1 MDMSAVLTQMAILVI
16 IMIVGFICAKLKITG
31 PAFNKAVSPIVMNVL
46 LVATILGSVMG
57 TELTLS
63 IGEVFRL
70 IGYMFLLIII
80 SGIVGAAISKIFRIK
95 GDDAGLVAVMITIMN
110 SVFVAFPV
118 IQSIYGMEGIFY
130 ASMSNIPFNM
140 VLFSYGVARV
150 RGGTGEGLRGLT
162 KMFSPP
168 LIATLIAIV
177 IFLAEIPVP
186 TFIAKT
192 CTSLGSA
199 TIPMSMLVVGTSLG
213 GIKIKEVFS
222 DWRVYLVAFT
232 RLILCPVIVWLIMGL
247 FITDPMTLN
256 IIVIIASAPVAM
268 VVTVLTIQYDKNEV
282 LSSKGVFISTVFSA
296 ITMPFI
302 VWLLLM

>member
-16 IMIVGFICAKLKITG
+16 IMMVGFVCAKLKITG
-31 PAFNKAVSPIVMNVL
+31 PAFNKAASPVVMNVL

-63 IGEVFRL
+63 VGEVFRL
-70 IGYMFLLIII
+70 IGYMFLLVII
-80 SGIVGAAISKIFRIK
+80 SGALGAVTPKIFGIK
-95 GDDAGLVAVMITIMN
+95 GDDAGLTAVMITFMN

-118 IQSIYGMEGIFY
+118 IQSIYGQEGIFY
-130 ASMSNIPFNM
+130 ASMSNIPFNL

-150 RGGTGEGLRGLT
+150 RGGTGDGMRGLL

-177 IFLAEIPVP
+177 IFMAEIPIP
-186 TFIAKT
+186 NFIAKT
-192 CTSLGSA
+192 CTSMGSA

-213 GIKIKEVFS
+213 GIKTKEVFI
-222 DWRVYLVAFT
+222 DWRVYIISFVK
-232 RLILCPVIVWLIMGL
+232 LIICPVVMWLIMGL

-282 LSSKGVFISTVFSA
+282 LSSKGVFISTILSA
-296 ITMPFI
+296 VTMPLVI
-302 VWLLLM
+302 WLLLM